1 MQNKEKLEHVA
12 KLMVAP
18 GKGLLAADES
28 ENTIAKRFNAV
39 GIENTQENRRAY
51 REMLFTTPAIEEYI
65 SGVILFD
72 ETMHQTLRGAQG
84 EKSVLFPEFLTGRG
98 IIPGIKVDQGLE
110 PFNSSEVEKVTKGL
124 ETLQDRLAQ
133 YAKMGAGFTKWRA
146 VIAIKENELPT
157 EACVLEN
164 TKRLAQY
171 ALYSQEAGLVP
182 IVEPEVLIDG
192 NHSIERCREVIEK
205 VTKELFNQLKL
216 LEVYL
221 PGLILKSSMVLSG
234 KENENQADMAT
245 VAKMTVETLKECVPA
260 QVAGVVFLSGGQ
272 ADKQATENLNEINKV
287 DNAPWPLTFSY
298 GRGLQDKPMKIWA
311 GREENLL
318 MAKKEFYNLAKQN
331 SLAAQGKL

>member
-1 MQNKEKLEHVA
+1 MNKEKLEHVA

-28 ENTIAKRFNAV
+28 EKTIEKRFTAV
-39 GIENTQENRRAY
+39 GIENTEENRRAY

-72 ETMHQTLRGAQG
+72 ETMRQKTAEGI
-84 EKSVLFPEFLTGRG
+84 LFPEFLTGRG

-110 PFNSSEVEKVTKGL
+110 LFNGSEVEKTTKGL
-124 ETLQDRLAQ
+124 ETLQDRLAE

-146 VIAIKENELPT
+146 AIAIKENELPT
-157 EACVLEN
+157 EDCILEN
-164 TKRLAQY
+164 AKRLAQY

-182 IVEPEVLIDG
+182 IVEPEVLLDG
-192 NHSIERCREVIEK
+192 NHSIERCKEVISK
-205 VTKELFNQLKL
+205 VTKEVFNQLKL
-216 LEVYL
+216 SEVYL

-234 KENENQADMAT
+234 KENEIQADNAT
-245 VAKMTVETLKECVPA
+245 VAKMTVEALKECVP
-260 QVAGVVFLSGGQ
+260 QEVAGIVFLSGGQ
-272 ADKQATENLNEINKV
+272 TDAQATENLNQINKV
-287 DNAPWPLTFSY
+287 DDAPWPLTFSY

-331 SLAAQGKL
+331 SLASQGKL